1 MGVPKQPVWG
11 ADDLVLAGMGDC
23 PGDIKTIVGCL
34 TPDGGVK
41 MRATFS
47 VLYKWIKEARRRCG
61 KVAR

>member
-1 MGVPKQPVWG
+1 MGVPKPPVW
-11 ADDLVLAGMGDC
+11 ADDDLVLAGMGAC
-23 PGDIKTIVGCL
+23 PEGVETIAGCL
-34 TPDGGVK
+34 TPAGAVK